1 MVRKAYQALDTP
13 TKQDSKALLN
23 MNLIWN
29 AKITNKDIH
38 LAEKVYE
45 ADGVLIK
52 GKIVRSQSSLSPAYS
67 NIIEIPSE
75 NNENCMKEIYY
86 IYRWGVFNEFYR
98 ALDVISF
105 NQDPP
110 IKMSYEATQEHVPRA
125 KQGNTVVQ
133 KRVRANYYQL
143 SFTKLPRILAKYMV
157 KEAAE
162 NWVISQPNMAHQS
175 IIVLEWYWIKR
186 ILILSIITFTYLEN
200 MSKLTRMNRTKTII
214 KPDH

>member
-1 MVRKAYQALDTP
+1 
-13 TKQDSKALLN
+13 
-23 MNLIWN
+23 
-29 AKITNKDIH
+29 
-38 LAEKVYE
+38 
-45 ADGVLIK
+45 
-52 GKIVRSQSSLSPAYS
+52 
-67 NIIEIPSE
+67 
-75 NNENCMKEIYY
+75 MKEIYY
-86 IYRWGVFNEFYR
+86 IYRWGGLNEFYR

-125 KQGNTVVQ
+125 KQGNKVVQ

-143 SFTKLPRILAKYMV
+143 PFTKLPRILAKYMV

-186 ILILSIITFTYLEN
+186 ILILSIIAFTYLEN
-200 MSKLTRMNRTKTII
+200 MSKLTRMNRSKTII
-214 KPDH
+214 NPDRYTGYIWDRKQIVKVGTNYYIYKLTEWLQEIEWPR